1 MLTCTFVMRR
11 EKHGVIFAT
20 NMPEHHQHQ
29 HWFEHHHGLLKLVC
43 HYFVVVDGPE
53 IHSRN
58 AMPWSRLFLVDPT
71 GTADGSQV
79 RDVASNDGA
88 IFPLTP
94 GAVLFMPPGRLLGF
108 DFSAELRLL
117 AFHFR
122 LEVSPGH
129 DLFAGRTTC
138 ALRHDRGDL
147 VRAAYTAVSGP
158 HHLGAVT
165 LLRGL
170 LLMLAADFIDGD
182 LGELSRQQTVRHRF
196 APVLQ
201 HIDAD
206 CRIDLKITDLAALAD
221 LSREHFA
228 RQFRRDLGIGP
239 KEYLTRRVLERA
251 CARLLAG
258 ERVQE
263 VATALGFASP
273 FYFSRFFKAQTG
285 ISPREFDLQR
295 LSNSG

>member
-1 MLTCTFVMRR
+1 
-11 EKHGVIFAT
+11 
-20 NMPEHHQHQ
+20 MPAHHRHL
-29 HWFEHHHGLLKLVC
+29 HWFEHHHGLLRLVC
-43 HYFVVVDGPE
+43 HYFVEVDGPE

-71 GTADGSQV
+71 GPDDGSRV
-79 RDVASNDGA
+79 RDVARDEEFA
-88 IFPLTP
+88 LTP

-108 DFSAELRLL
+108 DFTPTMRML

-129 DLFAGRTTC
+129 DLLSGRATC
-138 ALRHDRGDL
+138 TLRSDRVEL
-147 VRAAYTAVSGP
+147 VRAAYAAVRGP
-158 HHLGAVT
+158 QHLGAVT
-165 LLRGL
+165 ALRGL

-182 LGELSRQQTVRHRF
+182 LGDLGRQQAVRHRF
-196 APVLQ
+196 APVLK

-206 CRIDLKITDLAALAD
+206 CRIDLRITELAGLVDLG
-221 LSREHFA
+221 REHFT
-228 RQFRRDLGIGP
+228 RQFRRDLGVGP
-239 KEYLTRRVLERA
+239 KEWLAGRVLERA

-263 VATALGFASP
+263 VATALGFSSP

-285 ISPREFDLQR
+285 VSPRDFGLRR
-295 LSNSG
+295 LGGEP